1 MGRKRGVI
9 LSDDGPNAWEQRICV
24 LSNSEG
30 KTLLMA
36 SLLFLS
42 AVLLWGGEYIE
53 EGVKVEEGSSAK
65 EQGESSEP
73 EKELNASATETE
85 VPMEVSGLLVCLMQ
99 LQMSLLLP
107 PSLCC
112 SAAEVSSWNGI

>member
-1 MGRKRGVI
+1 M
-9 LSDDGPNAWEQRICV
+9 

-42 AVLLWGGEYIE
+42 AVLLWGGEYTE
-53 EGVKVEEGSSAK
+53 EGVKVEEGASAK